1 MNYLNQ
7 AVNEAANTAAACFY
21 NATILMAYFN
31 QDLIELSELRETE
44 ERLTF
49 ILGLNLTD
57 EEKIEALRKIQDVR
71 RQIMSL
77 KNAADHN
84 RADSEMW
91 NDRAWR
97 LTI

>member
-7 AVNEAANTAAACFY
+7 AVNEAANTAHDCFN
-21 NATILMAYFN
+21 NATILLAYFN

-57 EEKIEALRKIQDVR
+57 EETIEALRKREDVR
-71 RQIMSL
+71 SQIMSL
-77 KNAADHN
+77 KNVADHN
-84 RADSEMW
+84 IADSEMW
-91 NDRAWR
+91 SDRAWR